1 MDRKYKQRGYM
12 DSGRERP
19 EKPKQEPRQKGAK
32 EFRPRQMPGFHETT
46 RCSMCGASI
55 ALEITLETQCPKC
68 NADLHAC
75 KQCGFFDSA
84 ARFECTQPIPE
95 RVQPKNARNECT
107 YFSAKKSIETGHSA
121 PTPSRRP
128 RSRSEDSSRSLRCT
142 VQEINTQLRNQRES
156 I

>member
-32 EFRPRQMPGFHETT
+32 EFRPRQMPGFHEAT

-95 RVQPKNARNECT
+95 RIQPKNVRNQCT
-107 YFSAKKSIETGHSA
+107 FFSAKKSIERET
-121 PTPSRRP
+121 
-128 RSRSEDSSRSLRCT
+128 SSPVPATARAAVPKT
-142 VQEINTQLRNQRES
+142 AREAFDALFKK
-156 I
+156 

>member
-12 DSGRERP
+12 DSGRERQ
-19 EKPKQEPRQKGAK
+19 EKPKQEPRPKGAK

-75 KQCGFFDSA
+75 KQCGFFERETSSPAPAVARA
-84 ARFECTQPIPE
+84 A
-95 RVQPKNARNECT
+95 VPKTAREA
-107 YFSAKKSIETGHSA
+107 FDALFKK
-121 PTPSRRP
+121 
-128 RSRSEDSSRSLRCT
+128 
-142 VQEINTQLRNQRES
+142 
-156 I
+156 

>member
-19 EKPKQEPRQKGAK
+19 EKPKQEPRPKGAK
-32 EFRPRQMPGFHETT
+32 EFRPRQMPGFHEAT

-95 RVQPKNARNECT
+95 RVQPKNVRKHRAGDLI
-107 YFSAKKSIETGHSA
+107 SS
-121 PTPSRRP
+121 PSHRAC
-128 RSRSEDSSRSLRCT
+128 SRAEDSARSLRCT
-142 VQEINTQLRNQRES
+142 VQEITTHLRNQRES
-156 I
+156 V